1 MNKIECAVIMAAGF
15 GSRMHEITKDIPK
28 PLLDINGKV
37 IIENMIEKLIS
48 ADIPEIYVVV
58 GYKKYMFQY
67 LAEKYPNVKLVE
79 NKDYEYRNNI
89 SSVYAVKD
97 IIQNKNCIICE
108 SDILIYD
115 YDFSNTVENSYYLST
130 MIGSM
135 LINDWGFILEDN
147 RMVTIQKSDKNQFN
161 MIGISYWTQNDIN
174 VILDKLDKVYH
185 IAGNEQ
191 LFWDEIVNMCLNE
204 INVSVKVLPDG
215 ATREIDTFKE
225 LCAIDEKYITKVNP
239 KGSSLPEDRRSKL
252 KHLIHSNR
260 IVKAMEAHDG
270 LSALIIEETEIEQD
284 GKKLEF
290 DAIWSSS
297 LCDSTIRAKE
307 DIEIVDFSSR
317 LTTISEIMEET
328 SKPIIYDGD
337 TGGLVEHF
345 TEHVRKL
352 EQIGVSAVI
361 IEDKKG
367 LKRNS
372 LFGTDV
378 TQEQEDKDIFAEKI
392 KKGKEALLTKDFM
405 IIARIESFILN
416 KDINDA
422 LERADTYVKAGADG
436 IMIHSKSTYADEIL
450 EFCKKFRKL
459 YTDIPLVVVPTTYN
473 YITEDELHDVGVNVV
488 IYANQLIRASYKAMS
503 DVAKT
508 ILINKRSLETN
519 DQCITVKEI
528 LNLIRKGDE

>member
-1 MNKIECAVIMAAGF
+1 MME
-15 GSRMHEITKDIPK
+15 
-28 PLLDINGKV
+28 LDIQ
-37 IIENMIEKLIS
+37 EN
-48 ADIPEIYVVV
+48 
-58 GYKKYMFQY
+58 
-67 LAEKYPNVKLVE
+67 
-79 NKDYEYRNNI
+79 
-89 SSVYAVKD
+89 
-97 IIQNKNCIICE
+97 
-108 SDILIYD
+108 
-115 YDFSNTVENSYYLST
+115 
-130 MIGSM
+130 
-135 LINDWGFILEDN
+135 
-147 RMVTIQKSDKNQFN
+147 
-161 MIGISYWTQNDIN
+161 
-174 VILDKLDKVYH
+174 
-185 IAGNEQ
+185 
-191 LFWDEIVNMCLNE
+191 
-204 INVSVKVLPDG
+204 
-215 ATREIDTFKE
+215 
-225 LCAIDEKYITKVNP
+225 
-239 KGSSLPEDRRSKL
+239 KL

-450 EFCKKFRKL
+450 EFCKKFREL